1 MEYIN
6 SMNNHKMTTR
16 SKSNKNSSPRVKM
29 SQTPPNNDDVDEHGN
44 LAGFIDYDCNEEFT
58 LKGQIEL
65 QKELSRLKLT
75 IIINTAFTIQPDS
88 NPNQYSFLP
97 ENPL

>member
-44 LAGFIDYDCNEEFT
+44 LAIFIDYDCDEEFT

-65 QKELSRLKLT
+65 QKNYR
-75 IIINTAFTIQPDS
+75 D
-88 NPNQYSFLP
+88 
-97 ENPL
+97 